1 MFFVPYLIRVLLP
14 DSPGSLSMLTQAF
27 GAIDA
32 NIQSVDVVEAFPD
45 GTVMDDLVISL
56 PTGTLADGLISAA
69 QSVDGVLVDSIRPFS
84 GRVDRRG
91 QIEMLADVAR
101 HADSVASAMEEL
113 VRVLPRSMTSSWAI
127 VLTTRTPVAR
137 VAASPAAPEDN
148 QNNPEAIPVAS
159 ARTLQPEAE
168 DWVPESWALLDSA
181 LAAAPLPGTD
191 LVVIVGRPGGPDF
204 LPSEVS
210 HLGNLATVCGA
221 ILGKQP

>member
-1 MFFVPYLIRVLLP
+1 MPYLIRVLLP
-14 DSPGSLSMLTQAF
+14 DAPGSLGVLTRAF

-32 NIQSVDVVEAFPD
+32 NIQSVDVVETFPD
-45 GTVMDDLVISL
+45 GTVMDDLVIDL
-56 PTGTLADGLISAA
+56 PGGTLADTLVSAA

-91 QIEMLADVAR
+91 QIEMLADVACNA
-101 HADSVASAMEEL
+101 ADVPRAMEEL

-127 VLTTRTPVAR
+127 VLDTRSPVTR

-148 QNNPEAIPVAS
+148 QDNPGAIPVTS
-159 ARTLQPEAE
+159 ARTLHPDGEE
-168 DWVPESWALLDSA
+168 WVPEAWALLDSA

-191 LVVIVGRPGGPDF
+191 LVVIIGRLGGPDF
-204 LPSEVS
+204 LASEVT

-221 ILGKQP
+221 ILARR